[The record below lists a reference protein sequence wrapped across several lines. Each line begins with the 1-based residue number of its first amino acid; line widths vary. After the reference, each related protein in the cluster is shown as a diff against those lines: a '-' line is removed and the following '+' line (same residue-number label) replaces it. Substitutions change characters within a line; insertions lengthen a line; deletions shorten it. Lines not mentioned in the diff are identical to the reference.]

1 MFFTENYGPISR
13 SEKKKKKTIAVY
25 FVMRGFFE
33 RGIVR
38 SPRLDCVKL
47 ILIKSGFDR
56 VWKRESFSGVNRLCK
71 HISDSL

>member
-1 MFFTENYGPISR
+1 
-13 SEKKKKKTIAVY
+13 
-25 FVMRGFFE
+25 MRGFFE